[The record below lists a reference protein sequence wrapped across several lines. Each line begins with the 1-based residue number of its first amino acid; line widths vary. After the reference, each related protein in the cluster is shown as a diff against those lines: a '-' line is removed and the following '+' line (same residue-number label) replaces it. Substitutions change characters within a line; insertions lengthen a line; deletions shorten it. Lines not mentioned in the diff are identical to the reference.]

1 MLDMSIPLDDC
12 KAHSSMKAVPCAF
25 FSKCFVCSNDPSK
38 VARKKLCAFFEQ
50 KPSTARSNRD
60 ELAWSQLT
68 VYRL

>member
-1 MLDMSIPLDDC
+1 MR
-12 KAHSSMKAVPCAF
+12 AVPCAF
-25 FSKCFVCSNDPSK
+25 FSKCFVYSNDPSK

-50 KPSTARSNRD
+50 KPSTTISNMD